1 MKQRIEN
8 QVVITCDDVDLTTLA
23 NLEVYIKQGHLFFQ
37 YVPEV
42 KSSSEMLVTIPYE
55 DAMQLKSHVIELQ
68 FAFTYPNGASD
79 ASNVVIVPV
88 DKLLKEAGYDPN

>member
-8 QVVITCDDVDLTTLA
+8 QVVITCNDVDLTTLS
-23 NLEVYIKQGHLFFQ
+23 NLEVYIKQSHLFYQ
-37 YVPEV
+37 YAPDV

-55 DAMQLKSHVIELQ
+55 DAMHLKSHDVELQ
-68 FAFTYPNGASD
+68 FAFTYPDGTHD